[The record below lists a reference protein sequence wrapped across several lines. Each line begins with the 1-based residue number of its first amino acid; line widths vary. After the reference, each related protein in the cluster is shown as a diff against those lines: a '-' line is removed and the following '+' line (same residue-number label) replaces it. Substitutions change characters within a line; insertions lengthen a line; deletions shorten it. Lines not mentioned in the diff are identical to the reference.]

1 MRGVL
6 LALVLLVPGCI
17 TFYGDEQVEVTVLIT
32 EDVGTTV
39 LTEETVA
46 LAEGATA
53 MDAVQAVAMVETA
66 YGGGFVHSIDGRES
80 RYPDQRVDW
89 FYHVNTTLM
98 SVGSASYELR
108 EGDLILWDHRPWNR
122 SMAVGHVLTGL
133 DRWPAQLDTRD
144 PVGPDTL
151 ASMEQGQDRYV
162 RVDGDRL
169 ALLDAW
175 GVTARWIDPPWLVVH
190 ATGSPGAELSF
201 LVAASSPDAT
211 DLDETLPGITPTG
224 AGVILT
230 PNATYEVPAG

>member
-1 MRGVL
+1 M
-6 LALVLLVPGCI
+6 
-17 TFYGDEQVEVTVLIT
+17 
-32 EDVGTTV
+32 
-39 LTEETVA
+39 LTEETVR

-53 MDAVQAVAMVETA
+53 MDAVQAVATVETS

-98 SVGSASYELR
+98 SVGSASYELQD
-108 EGDLILWDHRPWNR
+108 GDLILWDHRPWNR

-133 DRWPAQLDTRD
+133 DTWPAQLDTSD
-144 PVGPDTL
+144 PVDPATL
-151 ASMEQGQDRYV
+151 AGMAGDQDRYV

-175 GVTARWIDPPWLVVH
+175 GVTARWIDPPWLLVH
-190 ATGSPGAELSF
+190 ATGPPGAQLSF
-201 LVAASSPDAT
+201 LVAASSSNAT
-211 DLDETLPGITPTG
+211 GLDDELPETTPTG
-224 AGVILT
+224 VGVILT